1 MVSFSVRYSAESM
14 SESLEFQ
21 VWLVIFSE
29 ALITCDIT
37 GSVVETMVVGAPVV
51 DESGIVVGACV
62 VDGA

>member
-37 GSVVETMVVGAPVV
+37 GSVVETMVVRAPVV
-51 DESGIVVGACV
+51 DGG
-62 VDGA
+62 